1 MPSEATYIGRFAPSP
16 SGPLHFG
23 SLVAALASFLDAR
36 AQGGRWLLR
45 MEDLDPAREPP
56 QAAASILR
64 SLEAFGLHWDGEV
77 LYQSTRLEAYRDALK
92 QLRALGLIYT
102 CDCSRQDVQAMGGV
116 YDGRCRARTE
126 AVVHGALRVK
136 VADETITFN
145 DLIQGPQAQQLLH
158 ECGDFVVLRK
168 DGLFAYQLAV
178 VVDDAFQGISHVVRG
193 VDLLDSTARQIYLQR
208 CLGETTPQYAHIPVA
223 VNADGQKL
231 SKQHFARAIDD
242 ADPVP
247 QLLQSLQF
255 LGQAP
260 APELRE
266 ASTEELL
273 HWAIGHWDIQAVP
286 KLANIRHDCD
296 PAITSG

>member
-36 AQGGRWLLR
+36 AHGGLWLLR

-56 QAAASILR
+56 EAATSILR
-64 SLEAFGLHWDGEV
+64 SLEAFGLHWDSDV
-77 LYQSTRLEAYRDALK
+77 LYQSTRLDTYRNALDR
-92 QLRALGLIYT
+92 LRTLGLIYA
-102 CDCSRQDVQAMGGV
+102 CDCSRQEVQAMGGV
-116 YDGRCRARTE
+116 YDGRCRARTKPV
-126 AVVHGALRVK
+126 AHGALRVR
-136 VADETITFN
+136 VADETIAFD
-145 DLIQGPQAQQLLH
+145 DLIQGPQVQQLQR

-178 VVDDAFQGISHVVRG
+178 VVDDAFQGITHVVRG
-193 VDLLDSTARQIYLQR
+193 VDLLDSTARQIYLQH
-208 CLGETTPQYAHIPVA
+208 CLGEPTPQYAHIPVA
-223 VNADGQKL
+223 INADGQKL

-242 ADPVP
+242 ARPVP

-255 LGQAP
+255 LGQPLAP
-260 APELRE
+260 GLQE

-273 HWAIGHWDIQAVP
+273 DWAIRHWDIQAVP